1 MNEWVGLPVREVRS
15 HAACQRSP
23 RLNATSPA
31 VATSAKNPRGSPLP
45 FHSPWNSAAS
55 LAVGA
60 VTVWKN
66 PASRAPA
73 AGDVLGCNAL
83 TDYAR

>member
-15 HAACQRSP
+15 HAARQRSS

-31 VATSAKNPRGSPLP
+31 VATSAKNPRRSPLP

-55 LAVGA
+55 LAVVA
-60 VTVWKN
+60 VAGVDK
-66 PASRAPA
+66 PSQPSAGSRRRGWDAMP
-73 AGDVLGCNAL
+73 
-83 TDYAR
+83 